1 MADALVLFPHQLF
14 EDNRRLAKGRQVF
27 LVEDA
32 LYFRQYRFHQQKLVL
47 HRASMRAHET
57 MLRSAGGA
65 VTYLDTAS
73 APDMAATVRQVL
85 AARPDEVHYLDP
97 VDDWLE
103 RRLLRELKKAGARA
117 QKHPTPMFLSDE
129 AFLDEQ
135 FGGKK
140 RFYMARFYQ
149 AQRRRLGIL
158 MDKGEPAGGQWSF
171 DAENRKRLPKGIAL
185 PPLPWPSRSE
195 AVAAAIE
202 SVSRDFGTNPGRAT
216 DFRYPTTSAE
226 ARAWLRDFVAHR
238 LPSFGDYEDAIAA
251 DEPFLFHSVLTPM
264 LNTGLLTPGDVVDAA
279 LGAPGIPINA
289 LEGFVRQVIGWREFM
304 RAAYVYAGR
313 RQRTTN
319 FWNHTRPLP
328 RAFLEGR
335 TGLPPLDAVVRR
347 VERHAY
353 AHHIERLMVVSNF
366 SLLAGFSPDALY
378 EWFMANFID
387 AYDWVMVPNVYG
399 MAMHADGGLITTK
412 PYVGGSNYLLKMS
425 DFKRGDWC
433 ADWDALFWTFIADHR
448 DFFDRNPRL
457 GMMVRQLDKMDEA
470 KRAGLASRAR
480 DVVARLGR

>member
-14 EDNRRLAKGRQVF
+14 EDTLRLAKDRHVF

-32 LYFRQYRFHQQKLVL
+32 LYFRQYAFHQHKLVL
-47 HRASMRAHET
+47 HRASMRAHEGA
-57 MLRSAGGA
+57 LRKAGVS
-65 VTYLDTAS
+65 VTYLESAA
-73 APDMAATVRQVL
+73 APDMAATVRRIV
-85 AARPDEVHYLDP
+85 ASGPAEVHYLDP

-140 RFYMARFYQ
+140 RFFMARFYQ
-149 AQRRRLGIL
+149 AQRKRLGIL
-158 MDKGEPAGGQWSF
+158 MEDGEPVGGQWSY

-185 PPLPWPSRSE
+185 PPLPWPARTEVVSS
-195 AVAAAIE
+195 AIE
-202 SVSRDFGTNPGRAT
+202 SVSRDFGGNPGRAA
-216 DFRYPTTSAE
+216 DFRYPTTAAE
-226 ARAWLRDFVAHR
+226 ARAWLRDFVAQR
-238 LPSFGDYEDAIAA
+238 LPAFGDYEDAIAA

-264 LNTGLLTPGDVVDAA
+264 LNIGLLTPREVVDAA
-279 LGAPGIPINA
+279 LGAPGIPLNA

-304 RAAYVYAGR
+304 RAAYVHLGR
-313 RQRTTN
+313 RQRTRN
-319 FWNHTRPLP
+319 FWNHARPIP
-328 RAFLEGR
+328 AAFQEGR
-335 TGLPPLDAVVRR
+335 TGLPPLDAVLRR

-399 MAMHADGGLITTK
+399 MALHADGGLITTK

-433 ADWDALFWTFIADHR
+433 ADWDALFWTFIAGQR
-448 DFFDRNPRL
+448 GFFDRNPRL
-457 GMMVRQLDKMDEA
+457 GMMVRQLDRMDEA
-470 KRAGLASRAR
+470 KRAALATRAR
-480 DVVARLGR
+480 AVIARLED